1 MMNEVLIPVEHSV
14 VDGLYTRIAYAK
26 QGSLIV
32 GCAHKK
38 GGTAVLLSGAIRQ
51 IDGENKCD
59 IQAPTIFNTFAGTQ
73 RIAYAI
79 TDCTY
84 ATMHSV
90 NSDNVLDAEKE
101 LFEQEPQIT
110 RIRNSFN
117 RLLLE
122 HNISNEQVNE
132 EMNDQITHFE
142 YSNIYYI
149 SESIIDGLGTMLKCD
164 VIKGDTIGVAIRNGN
179 RTPLARYINHSD
191 IPNAYFI
198 DLENR
203 DVSLIAMVDIEK
215 GEEVLVDYTKRMV

>member
-1 MMNEVLIPVEHSV
+1 MNEVLIPIEHSV
-14 VDGLYTRIAYAK
+14 VDGIYTRIAYAK

-51 IDGENKCD
+51 IDGENKYD

-73 RIAYAI
+73 RVAYAI

-110 RIRNSFN
+110 RIRNSFR

-122 HNISNEQVNE
+122 HNITNDKVQE
-132 EMNDQITHFE
+132 EMSSQITHFE
-142 YSNIYYI
+142 HSNIYYI

-164 VIKGDTIGVAIRNGN
+164 VLNGEMIGIAVRNGN
-179 RTPLARYINHSD
+179 RSPLARYVNHSD
-191 IPNAYFI
+191 IPNACFV
-198 DLENR
+198 DLENG
-203 DVSLIAMVDIEK
+203 DVSIVAISNISK
-215 GEEVLVDYTKRMV
+215 GNEVLVDYSKRMV